1 MKKTIILIFS
11 FFVIVFGSIYYSIF
25 IFEKKLDINFT
36 VNKGEVVSII
46 SNNLEDK
53 KIVLNSNLFKLYFNN
68 IIKKPIRS
76 GNYVFLGS
84 YNIPKV
90 ASVLITNAEPLVKTK
105 KITIPEGW
113 NKYDISRYLSEN
125 TKYKYDE
132 ILDFIDNK
140 YKDGVLVDKFP
151 FISDKYIFN
160 LEGYL
165 YPDTYEIY
173 EDANLETIFSKML
186 SNFKVKVIDDYKLD
200 NYNRLYEIIKMASVI
215 EKETKLDKDRP
226 IVASVI
232 NNRIEAKM
240 RLQMDSTVVY
250 FTKNRDNMAIA
261 EDKWTENDYNTY
273 RKLGLPIGPIS
284 NPGIKSIDAAINPKH
299 TNYYYFLNKNDGE
312 AVFSKTYDEH
322 MLNIQK
328 YLW

>member
-11 FFVIVFGSIYYSIF
+11 FFVIVFGSIYYSVF
-25 IFEKKLDINFT
+25 IFQRKLDIKFT
-36 VNKGEVVSII
+36 VNKGEVVSTI
-46 SNNLEDK
+46 SNNLQNK
-53 KIVLNSNLFKLYFNN
+53 GIILNSTLFKLYFNN

-76 GNYVFLGS
+76 GNYIFLGS

-90 ASVLITNAEPLVKTK
+90 ANVLTTVAEPLVKTK

-113 NKYDISRYLSEN
+113 NKYDISKYLSEN
-125 TKYKYDE
+125 TKYKYDD

-140 YKDGVLVDKFP
+140 YKDSILVDKYS
-151 FISDKYIFN
+151 FISDKYVFN

-186 SNFKVKVIDDYKLD
+186 SNFQTKVIDNYKLND
-200 NYNRLYEIIKMASVI
+200 YNYLYETIKMASVI

-232 NNRIEAKM
+232 NNRIKSNM

-284 NPGIKSIDAAINPKH
+284 NPGNKSINAAINPEN
-299 TNYYYFLNKNDGE
+299 TNYYYFLNKSSGE